1 MTARVYGI
9 TSSKQHEFELHNPAM
24 AEELR
29 IRDILDGVAVMM
41 SGVFVAAYELSGLY
55 SYYHTE
61 EMRNRAKES
70 LEAVLRSMPE
80 RSMRFHLRFEI
91 RQDTGDVIRRYADC
105 TRSSNTVLASIDEE
119 RRTRWL
125 EKETAGEF
133 LDYRLYAMFYWDPLT
148 HQSEP
153 GHEWEE
159 KLRRTW
165 SLSTGKCIQRTRAEH
180 DRLIAE
186 FTSLLVGIETT
197 LAVTGM
203 RIDRLDNEG
212 LFLLIARAINPLGVS
227 NADYRRDNR
236 LGRYESIR
244 NQLTSV
250 SIEAESDDYLKVG
263 GLLYTFV
270 TLKEPPD
277 STYPGLLRELLS
289 LDFPIVINTEIMVPD
304 QARVISQYKWRQRK
318 MMAAQRDINGGF
330 RVNVEAQVAE
340 RQLIQ
345 VLEDVISSSLKT
357 CQVSVVIAVRTSTPT
372 RTGRDREEAERIIAD
387 RRQRVLHTITRM
399 NGARGMV
406 ETLAQKRFFIG
417 SLPCMA
423 EENKREI
430 DMLTL
435 NAADL
440 MPIETP
446 WQGTPHSPG
455 ILFETRQRKLIP
467 FSPFDSSLNDANM
480 LIMSSSGGG
489 KTFMAQMFL
498 LMLGRLSP
506 LISIIERGDS
516 YAALTELMGGR
527 VIDVDLEGSETLNP
541 WDLPPGQLTPGKDK
555 IAFLKN
561 LTRHMI
567 GEGPTTDSGLLDTV
581 LSDAI
586 TRVYRRVESR
596 PTNSIPTFSDLRD
609 ELANW
614 RSGERL
620 QSGISERSIGEA
632 QLAGL
637 KLKDWTGEMGTYS
650 RLFDRHTTVR
660 TDSNW
665 LFFNIENL
673 SNDPRLEIAMSML
686 IANAMAERASGRSGQ
701 MSITVLDECWAL
713 LDSPVLAPEVV
724 QLFRTARKRNASV
737 WAISQTLE
745 DFVGTEKQ
753 PRIHGPGIVK
763 NSTTKIIGQQRGDLT
778 ALTNHLYLNEVVLR
792 EIKGLAPPR
801 KGRSAEAVVALGE
814 RAETTQVIRLVPTPV
829 DYWICTTF
837 QRERM
842 YRNYFLDRDHERSLF
857 ESYRELARLFPK
869 GLAEVSELPEE
880 ASGAVKSVRKDRGRP
895 PL

>member
-1 MTARVYGI
+1 MAAHLFGI
-9 TSSKQHEFELHNPAM
+9 TSSRQHEVDLHNPALS
-24 AEELR
+24 EELR
-29 IRDILDGVAVMM
+29 IRDILDGVAVMT
-41 SGVFVAAYELSGLY
+41 SGVFVAAYELSGIY

-61 EMRNRAKES
+61 DMRNRAKES

-91 RQDTGDVIRRYADC
+91 RQDTGDVIRQYVDC
-105 TRSSNTVLASIDEE
+105 TRNSNVILAAIDEE
-119 RRTRWL
+119 RRTRWM

-133 LDYRLYAMFYWDPLT
+133 LDYRLYAMFYWDPII

-159 KLRRTW
+159 RLRRIW
-165 SLSTGKCIQRTRAEH
+165 SLSTGKSIQRTRSEH
-180 DRLIAE
+180 DRLMAE

-203 RIDRLDNEG
+203 RIQRLDDEG
-212 LFLLIARAINPLGVS
+212 LFHLIERAMNPVGLGNS
-227 NADYRRDNR
+227 AQRRHGR
-236 LGRYESIR
+236 LGQYESIR
-244 NQLTSV
+244 NRLTSTG
-250 SIEAESDDYLKVG
+250 IEAESDDYLKVG
-263 GLLYTFV
+263 GLLYTFIS
-270 TLKEPPD
+270 LKEPPD

-289 LDFPIVINTEIMVPD
+289 LDFPMVINTEIVVPD

-357 CQVSVVIAVRTSTPT
+357 CQASVVIAVRTSQPV
-372 RTGRDREEAERIIAD
+372 RTNRDREDAERIIAD

-406 ETLAQKRFFIG
+406 ETLAQKRLFIG

-596 PTNSIPTFSDLRD
+596 PTNPVPTFSDLRD

-614 RSGERL
+614 RSGDRL
-620 QSGISERSIGEA
+620 QTGISERSIGEA

-637 KLKDWTGEMGTYS
+637 KLKDWTGEKGTYS

-665 LFFNIENL
+665 LFFNIEGL

-701 MSITVLDECWAL
+701 MSVTVLDECWAL

-724 QLFRTARKRNASV
+724 QLFRTSRKRNASV

-753 PRIHGPGIVK
+753 PRVHGPGIVK

-778 ALTNHLYLNEVVLR
+778 ALTNHLYVNDVVLR

-842 YRNYFLDRDHERSLF
+842 YRNYFLNRDDEKSLF
-857 ESYRELARLFPK
+857 ESYRELAHLFPK
-869 GLAEVSELPEE
+869 GLAEVLELPEE
-880 ASGAVKSVRKDRGRP
+880 ASGAVQSVWKDRRRAA
-895 PL
+895 L

>member
-1 MTARVYGI
+1 MTRFFVV
-9 TSSKQHEFELHNPAM
+9 TSSKQHELELHNPALCD
-24 AEELR
+24 ELR
-29 IRDILDGVAVMM
+29 IRDILDHVVVMT
-41 SGVFVAAYELSGLY
+41 SGAFVAAYELSGVH
-55 SYYHTE
+55 SFYHTE
-61 EMRNRAKES
+61 DMRNRAKES
-70 LEAVLRSMPE
+70 FEAVLRSMPE
-80 RSMRFHLRFEI
+80 RSMRLHLRFEI
-91 RQDTGDVIRRYADC
+91 RHDTGGVIRQYADC
-105 TRSSNTVLASIDEE
+105 ARNSSLVLGSIDAE
-119 RRTRWL
+119 RCSRWL
-125 EKETAGEF
+125 EKEAAGEF
-133 LDYRLYAMFYWDPLT
+133 LDHRLYAMFYWDPT
-148 HQSEP
+148 IHESEP
-153 GHEWEE
+153 GHEWEA
-159 KLRRTW
+159 KLRRRF
-165 SLSTGKCIQRTRAEH
+165 SLSATKCIQRTRSEH
-180 DRLIAE
+180 NRLLSE
-186 FTSLLVGIETT
+186 FTSLLAGVETT
-197 LAVTGM
+197 LTATGM
-203 RIDRLDNEG
+203 EVRRLDDDG
-212 LFLLIARAINPLGVS
+212 LFLLIGHAINPLREVTIPIRPTS
-227 NADYRRDNR
+227 P
-236 LGRYESIR
+236 LGRYQSVR
-244 NQLTSV
+244 SRLTTVSV
-250 SIEAESDDYLKVG
+250 EGEADQYLKIG

-270 TLKEPPD
+270 SLKEPPD
-277 STYPGLLRELLS
+277 STYPGMLRELLS
-289 LDFPIVINTEIMVPD
+289 LDFPIVVNTEIVIPD
-304 QARVISQYKWRQRK
+304 QAKVISQYKWRQRK
-318 MMAAQRDINGGF
+318 MVAAQRDINGGF

-357 CQVSVVIAVRTSTPT
+357 CQVSLVIGVRTSEPIC
-372 RTGRDREEAERIIAD
+372 TGRDREEAERVIAD

-455 ILFETRQRKLIP
+455 ILLETRQRKLIP

-480 LIMSSSGGG
+480 LTMSSSGGG

-498 LMLGRLSP
+498 LMLGRLNP

-527 VIDVDLEGSETLNP
+527 VIDVDLDGMETLNP
-541 WDLPPGQLTPGKDK
+541 WDLPPGQVTPSKDK

-567 GEGPTTDSGLLDTV
+567 GDGPTTDSGLLDAV

-596 PTNSIPTFSDLRD
+596 PTNPVPTFSDLRD

-620 QSGISERSIGEA
+620 QPGISERSIGEA

-637 KLKDWTGEMGTYS
+637 KLKDWTGEKGTYS

-665 LFFNIENL
+665 LFFNIEGL

-701 MSITVLDECWAL
+701 LSVTVLDECWAL

-753 PRIHGPGIVK
+753 PRLHGPGIIK
-763 NSTTKIIGQQRGDLT
+763 NSTTKIIGQQRGDLS
-778 ALTNHLYLNEVVLR
+778 ALASHLYLNDVVLK

-801 KGRSAEAVVALGE
+801 KGRSGEAVLALGE

-842 YRNYFLDRDHERSLF
+842 YRDYFLNRDPQKSLF
-857 ESYRELARLFPK
+857 DSYRELARLFPR
-869 GLAEVSELPEE
+869 GLAEVPELPEE
-880 ASGAVKSVRKDRGRP
+880 ASGAVKSVWKDRRGTGI
-895 PL
+895 

>member
-1 MTARVYGI
+1 
-9 TSSKQHEFELHNPAM
+9 
-24 AEELR
+24 
-29 IRDILDGVAVMM
+29 
-41 SGVFVAAYELSGLY
+41 
-55 SYYHTE
+55 
-61 EMRNRAKES
+61 
-70 LEAVLRSMPE
+70 
-80 RSMRFHLRFEI
+80 
-91 RQDTGDVIRRYADC
+91 
-105 TRSSNTVLASIDEE
+105 
-119 RRTRWL
+119 
-125 EKETAGEF
+125 
-133 LDYRLYAMFYWDPLT
+133 
-148 HQSEP
+148 
-153 GHEWEE
+153 
-159 KLRRTW
+159 
-165 SLSTGKCIQRTRAEH
+165 
-180 DRLIAE
+180 
-186 FTSLLVGIETT
+186 
-197 LAVTGM
+197 
-203 RIDRLDNEG
+203 
-212 LFLLIARAINPLGVS
+212 
-227 NADYRRDNR
+227 
-236 LGRYESIR
+236 
-244 NQLTSV
+244 
-250 SIEAESDDYLKVG
+250 LKVG

-270 TLKEPPD
+270 SLKEAPD
-277 STYPGLLRELLS
+277 TTYPGLLREFLS
-289 LDFPIVINTEIMVPD
+289 LDFPIVVNVEIVIPD
-304 QARVISQYKWRQRK
+304 QAKVISQYKWRQRK
-318 MMAAQRDINGGF
+318 MMAAQRDMNGGL

-357 CQVSVVIAVRTSTPT
+357 CQISLVIAVRTSRPI

-440 MPIETP
+440 MPVETP
-446 WQGTPHSPG
+446 WHGTPHSPG

-498 LMLGRLSP
+498 LMLGRLNP

-527 VIDVDLEGSETLNP
+527 VVEVDLEGTETLNP
-541 WDLPPGQLTPGKDK
+541 WALPPGQVTPGKDK

-567 GEGPTTDSGLLDTV
+567 GDGPGIDSGLLDTI

-586 TRVYRRVESR
+586 SRVYRRVESR
-596 PTNSIPTFSDLRD
+596 PANPVPTFSDLRD

-614 RSGERL
+614 RTGDRL
-620 QSGISERSIGEA
+620 QGGISERSIGEA

-637 KLKDWTGEMGTYS
+637 KLKDWTGDKGTYS

-665 LFFNIENL
+665 LFFNIEGL
-673 SNDPRLEIAMSML
+673 CNDPRLETAMSML
-686 IANAMAERASGRSGQ
+686 IAKAMAERASGRSGQ
-701 MSITVLDECWAL
+701 LSITVLDECWAL
-713 LDSPVLAPEVV
+713 LDSPVLAAEVV
-724 QLFRTARKRNASV
+724 QLFRTARKRNSSV

-753 PRIHGPGIVK
+753 PRLHGPGIVK

-778 ALTNHLYLNEVVLR
+778 ALANHLYLNEVVLK
-792 EIKGLAPPR
+792 EVKSLAPPR
-801 KGRSAEAVVALGE
+801 KGRSAEAVLALGE
-814 RAETTQVIRLVPTPV
+814 RAETTEVIRLVPTPV
-829 DYWICTTF
+829 DYWICTTS

-842 YRNYFLDRDHERSLF
+842 YRAYFIAQRPERPLF
-857 ESYRELARLFPK
+857 ECYRELAGLFPK
-869 GLAEVSELPEE
+869 GLAEMQELPEE
-880 ASGAVKSVRKDRGRP
+880 ASGAVKAVWKDRRRIAQ
-895 PL
+895 

>member
-1 MTARVYGI
+1 
-9 TSSKQHEFELHNPAM
+9 
-24 AEELR
+24 
-29 IRDILDGVAVMM
+29 
-41 SGVFVAAYELSGLY
+41 
-55 SYYHTE
+55 
-61 EMRNRAKES
+61 
-70 LEAVLRSMPE
+70 
-80 RSMRFHLRFEI
+80 
-91 RQDTGDVIRRYADC
+91 
-105 TRSSNTVLASIDEE
+105 
-119 RRTRWL
+119 
-125 EKETAGEF
+125 
-133 LDYRLYAMFYWDPLT
+133 
-148 HQSEP
+148 
-153 GHEWEE
+153 
-159 KLRRTW
+159 
-165 SLSTGKCIQRTRAEH
+165 
-180 DRLIAE
+180 
-186 FTSLLVGIETT
+186 
-197 LAVTGM
+197 
-203 RIDRLDNEG
+203 
-212 LFLLIARAINPLGVS
+212 
-227 NADYRRDNR
+227 
-236 LGRYESIR
+236 
-244 NQLTSV
+244 
-250 SIEAESDDYLKVG
+250 
-263 GLLYTFV
+263 
-270 TLKEPPD
+270 
-277 STYPGLLRELLS
+277 
-289 LDFPIVINTEIMVPD
+289 LDFPVVVNAEVIIPD
-304 QARVISQYKWRQRK
+304 QAKVISQYKWRQRK

-340 RQLIQ
+340 RQLGQ

-357 CQVSVVIAVRTSTPT
+357 CQVSLVVGVRTSTPI
-372 RTGRDREEAERIIAD
+372 RTGRDCEEAERTIAE

-399 NGARGMV
+399 NGAHGMV

-440 MPIETP
+440 LPIETP
-446 WQGTPHSPG
+446 WRGTPNSPG

-498 LMLGRLSP
+498 LMLGRLNP

-516 YAALTELMGGR
+516 YTALTELMGGR
-527 VIDVDLEGSETLNP
+527 VVEVDLEGTETLNP
-541 WDLPPGQLTPGKDK
+541 WDLPPGQPTPSKDK

-567 GEGPTTDSGLLDTV
+567 GDGPATDSGLLDAV

-596 PTNSIPTFSDLRD
+596 PTNPIPTFSDLRD

-614 RSGERL
+614 RSGDRL
-620 QSGISERSIGEA
+620 QGGISERSIGEA

-637 KLKDWTGEMGTYS
+637 KLRDWTGEKGTYS
-650 RLFDRHTTVR
+650 RLFDRHTTLR

-665 LFFNIENL
+665 LFFNIEGL
-673 SNDPRLEIAMSML
+673 SNDPRLETAMSML

-724 QLFRTARKRNASV
+724 QLFRTARKRNSSV

-753 PRIHGPGIVK
+753 PRVHGPGIVK

-778 ALTNHLYLNEVVLR
+778 ALANHLYLNDVVLR
-792 EIKGLAPPR
+792 EIKSLAPPR
-801 KGRSAEAVVALGE
+801 KGRSAEAVLALGE

-842 YRNYFLDRDHERSLF
+842 YRDYFLGQRGATPLF
-857 ESYRELARLFPK
+857 DAYRELARVLPK
-869 GLAEVSELPEE
+869 GLAELPEMPEE
-880 ASGAVKSVRKDRGRP
+880 ASGAVKSSWGNRRRGQ
-895 PL
+895 

>member
-1 MTARVYGI
+1 MHSLFGA
-9 TSSKQHEFELHNPAM
+9 TSSKQHELELHNPALC
-24 AEELR
+24 EELR
-29 IRDILDGVAVMM
+29 IRDILDSVVVMT
-41 SGVFVAAYELSGLY
+41 SGAFVAAYELSGVH
-55 SYYHTE
+55 SHYHTE
-61 EMRNRAKES
+61 DMRNRAKES
-70 LEAVLRSMPE
+70 FETVLRSMPE
-80 RSMRFHLRFEI
+80 RSMRLHLRFET
-91 RQDTGDVIRRYADC
+91 RQDTGNVIERYARC
-105 TRSSNTVLASIDEE
+105 NRNTNFTLASIDEE
-119 RRTRWL
+119 RCAGWSK
-125 EKETAGEF
+125 KEVAGEF
-133 LDYRLYAMFYWDPLT
+133 MDYRPYAMFYWDPVI

-153 GHEWEE
+153 GREWEH
-159 KLRRTW
+159 KVRRNWT
-165 SLSTGKCIQRTRAEH
+165 LSAGKCIRRSRDEH
-180 DRLIAE
+180 NRLLAE
-186 FTSLLVGIETT
+186 FTSLLAGLETT
-197 LAVTGM
+197 LSSTGM
-203 RIDRLDNEG
+203 RIQRLDDQA
-212 LFLLIARAINPLGVS
+212 LFRLIARALNPLGP
-227 NADYRRDNR
+227 ADFLYRPKCG
-236 LGRYESIR
+236 LGRYESVR
-244 NQLTSV
+244 SRLTSV
-250 SIEAESDDYLKVG
+250 SIEAESDDYLKVD

-270 TLKEPPD
+270 SLKEPPD

-289 LDFPIVINTEIMVPD
+289 LDFPIVVNTEIVVPD
-304 QARVISQYKWRQRK
+304 QAKVISQYKWRQRK
-318 MMAAQRDINGGF
+318 MMAAQRDMNGGF

-357 CQVSVVIAVRTSTPT
+357 CQVSLVVGARTSTPIQT
-372 RTGRDREEAERIIAD
+372 SRERVEAERIIAD

-399 NGARGMV
+399 SGARGMV

-423 EENKREI
+423 EENRREI

-446 WQGTPHSPG
+446 WQGTPNSPG
-455 ILFETRQRKLIP
+455 ILFETRQHKLIP

-489 KTFMAQMFL
+489 KTFMTQMFL
-498 LMLGRLSP
+498 LMLGRLNP

-527 VIDVDLEGSETLNP
+527 VVEVDLEGTETLNP
-541 WDLPPGQLTPGKDK
+541 WDLPQGQVTPTKDK

-567 GEGPTTDSGLLDTV
+567 GDGPGTDSSLLETI

-586 TRVYRRVESR
+586 ACVYRRVASR
-596 PTNSIPTFSDLRD
+596 PSNPIPTFSDLRD

-614 RSGERL
+614 RSGDRL
-620 QSGISERSIGEA
+620 QDGVSERSIAEA

-637 KLKDWTGEMGTYS
+637 KLKDWTGDKGTYS

-665 LFFNIENL
+665 LFFNIEGL
-673 SNDPRLEIAMSML
+673 SNDPRLETAMSTL

-701 MSITVLDECWAL
+701 FSITVLDECWAL
-713 LDSPVLAPEVV
+713 LDSPVLASEVV
-724 QLFRTARKRNASV
+724 QLFRTARKRNSSV

-753 PRIHGPGIVK
+753 PRPHGPGIVK
-763 NSTTKIIGQQRGDLT
+763 NSTTKIIGQQRGDLS

-792 EIKGLAPPR
+792 EIKGLAPPH
-801 KGRSAEAVVALGE
+801 KGRSAEAVLALGE
-814 RAETTQVIRLVPTPV
+814 RAETTEVIRLVPTPI

-842 YRNYFLDRDHERSLF
+842 YRAYFQAQRSEAPLF
-857 ESYRELARLFPK
+857 ECYRELARLFPK
-869 GLAEVSELPEE
+869 GLAEIQELPEE
-880 ASGAVKSVRKDRGRP
+880 ASGAVKSVWRRERGRGAQ
-895 PL
+895 

>member
-1 MTARVYGI
+1 MAARIFGI
-9 TSSKQHEFELHNPAM
+9 TSSRQHELELHNPALS
-24 AEELR
+24 EELR
-29 IRDILDGVAVMM
+29 IRDILDGVAVMT
-41 SGVFVAAYELSGLY
+41 SGVFVAAYEVSGIY

-61 EMRNRAKES
+61 DMRNRAKES

-91 RQDTGDVIRRYADC
+91 RQDAGDVIRRYVDC
-105 TRSSNTVLASIDEE
+105 TRNSNTVLASIDEE
-119 RRTRWL
+119 RRTRWS
-125 EKETAGEF
+125 EKENAGEF
-133 LDYRLYAMFYWDPLT
+133 LDYRLYAMFYWDPVI

-159 KLRRTW
+159 RLRRTW
-165 SLSTGKCIQRTRAEH
+165 SLSTGKCIQRTRSEH
-180 DRLIAE
+180 DRLMAE
-186 FTSLLVGIETT
+186 FTSLMVGIETT

-203 RIDRLDNEG
+203 RIQRLDDEA
-212 LFLLIARAINPLGVS
+212 LFHLIERAINPVGLGDS
-227 NADYRRDNR
+227 AYRRNGR
-236 LGRYESIR
+236 LENYKSIR
-244 NQLTSV
+244 NRLTSA
-250 SIEAESDDYLKVG
+250 SIEAESDDYLRVG
-263 GLLYTFV
+263 GLLYTFIS
-270 TLKEPPD
+270 LKEPPD

-289 LDFPIVINTEIMVPD
+289 LDFPIVINTEIVVPD

-357 CQVSVVIAVRTSTPT
+357 CQTSVVITVRTSQPI
-372 RTGRDREEAERIIAD
+372 RTGRDREEAERIVAD

-417 SLPCMA
+417 GLPCMA
-423 EENKREI
+423 EETRREI

-455 ILFETRQRKLIP
+455 ILFETRQRKLVP
-467 FSPFDSSLNDANM
+467 FSPLDSSLNDANM

-516 YAALTELMGGR
+516 YAAVTELMGGR

-596 PTNSIPTFSDLRD
+596 PTNPVPTFSDLRD

-614 RSGERL
+614 RSGDRL
-620 QSGISERSIGEA
+620 QTGISERSIGEA

-637 KLKDWTGEMGTYS
+637 KLKDWTGEKGTYS

-665 LFFNIENL
+665 LFFNIEGL

-753 PRIHGPGIVK
+753 PRVHGPGIVK

-778 ALTNHLYLNEVVLR
+778 ALTHHLYLNDVVLR

-801 KGRSAEAVVALGE
+801 KGRSAEAVLALGE
-814 RAETTQVIRLVPTPV
+814 RAETTQVIRLVPTPI

-842 YRNYFLDRDHERSLF
+842 YRNYFLNRDGEKSLF

-869 GLAEVSELPEE
+869 GLAEVPELPEE
-880 ASGAVKSVRKDRGRP
+880 ASGAVQSVWKDRRRAA
-895 PL
+895 L

>member
-1 MTARVYGI
+1 VNLFSA
-9 TSSKQHEFELHNPAM
+9 TSWRQHESDLRSPALC
-24 AEELR
+24 EELR
-29 IRDILDGVAVMM
+29 LRDILDDVGVMT
-41 SGVFVAAYELSGLY
+41 SGIFVAAYELSGVH

-61 EMRNRAKES
+61 DMRNRAKES
-70 LEAVLRSMPE
+70 VEAVLRSMPE
-80 RSMRFHLRFEI
+80 RSMRFHLRCEI
-91 RQDTGDVIRRYADC
+91 RQDTGDLIGRYIKCA
-105 TRSSNTVLASIDEE
+105 RNPNVVLTAIDEE
-119 RRTRWL
+119 RSFTWA
-125 EKETAGEF
+125 EKEKAGEF
-133 LDYRLYAMFYWDPLT
+133 LDYRLHAMFYWDPVI
-148 HQSEP
+148 HEAAAGQ
-153 GHEWEE
+153 EWEQR
-159 KLRRTW
+159 LRRSW
-165 SLSTGKCIQRTRAEH
+165 SLSASKIMQRTRSEH
-180 DRLIAE
+180 ERLLSA
-186 FTSLLVGIETT
+186 FTSLLAGLETT
-197 LAVTGM
+197 LASTGM
-203 RIDRLDNEG
+203 QIQRLHDDE
-212 LFLLIARAINPLGVS
+212 LFLLIKKAMNPTEIFPPHSRRKDLLGQHGS
-227 NADYRRDNR
+227 LR
-236 LGRYESIR
+236 S
-244 NQLTSV
+244 QLTTV
-250 SIEAESDDYLKVG
+250 GIQAESDDYLRIG

-270 TLKEPPD
+270 SLKEPPD
-277 STYPGLLRELLS
+277 STCPGMLRELLS
-289 LDFPIVINTEIMVPD
+289 LDFPIVVNTEIVIPD
-304 QARVISQYKWRQRK
+304 QAKVISQYKWRQRK

-340 RQLIQ
+340 RQLVQ

-357 CQVSVVIAVRTSTPT
+357 CQLSLVVGVRTSTPICT
-372 RTGRDREEAERIIAD
+372 SRDRVEAERIIAD

-417 SLPCMA
+417 GLPCMA
-423 EENKREI
+423 EENQREM

-446 WQGTPHSPG
+446 WHGTPGSPD
-455 ILFETRQRKLIP
+455 ILFETRQRRLIP

-498 LMLGRLSP
+498 LMLGRLNP

-527 VIDVDLEGSETLNP
+527 VVEVDLEGTETLNP
-541 WDLPPGQLTPGKDK
+541 WDLPPGQVSPSKDK
-555 IAFLKN
+555 VAFLKN

-567 GEGPTTDSGLLDTV
+567 GDGPATDSGLLDTV

-586 TRVYRRVESR
+586 ARVYRRVESR
-596 PTNSIPTFSDLRD
+596 PTNPVPTFGDLRD

-614 RSGERL
+614 RSGDRL
-620 QSGISERSIGEA
+620 QDGISERSIGEA
-632 QLAGL
+632 QLASL
-637 KLKDWTGEMGTYS
+637 KLKDWTGEKGTYS

-665 LFFNIENL
+665 LFFNIEGL
-673 SNDPRLEIAMSML
+673 SNDPRLETAMSML

-701 MSITVLDECWAL
+701 VSITVLDECWAL

-724 QLFRTARKRNASV
+724 QLFRTARKRNSSV

-753 PRIHGPGIVK
+753 PRLHGPGIVK
-763 NSTTKIIGQQRGDLT
+763 NSTTKIVGQQRGDLS
-778 ALTNHLYLNEVVLR
+778 ALSHHLFLNDVVLR

-801 KGRSAEAVVALGE
+801 KGRSAEAVLALGE

-829 DYWICTTF
+829 DYWICTTY

-842 YRNYFLDRDHERSLF
+842 YRSYFLSRNSEKPLF
-857 ESYRELARLFPK
+857 ERYRQLARLFPR
-869 GLAEVSELPEE
+869 GLADHPELPEE
-880 ASGAVKSVRKDRGRP
+880 SSGAVNSAWGKGRSATP
-895 PL
+895 